1 MTKRNLF
8 LLGVLILGQLV
19 YAGNWDDTKAQ
30 AKQENKLILLKF
42 SGSDWCGPCIQ
53 LQKVIFDDPVFEQ
66 FAHEK
71 LVLFK
76 ADFPRLKKNQLPKEQ
91 QAINDQ
97 LAETYN
103 PEGEF
108 PCMVLIDAQGNT
120 LRKWHGYDKKHT
132 VQDYMADINAFIN
145 K

>member
-8 LLGVLILGQLV
+8 LLGVLILAQLV

-108 PCMVLIDAQGNT
+108 PCMILIDAQGNT

-132 VQDYMADINAFIN
+132 AQDYMADVNAFIN